1 MAALYGVKSKLL
13 SCAGVQVAQRAEV
26 GYSWTLPH
34 QGKFAAPLLISHF
47 LIPFPSQWN
56 FEKFLVN
63 KEGKVVHRWASTT
76 TPEAIDAEIAKLV

>member
-1 MAALYGVKSKLL
+1 MTTFTGFSLNYRSY
-13 SCAGVQVAQRAEV
+13 AGVQVAQRAEV